1 MSLFKYM
8 LYGKRSKKSVP
19 DDSNDD
25 YDYDEDKTITDNDN
39 LSVDPVT
46 SKINIG
52 EIFGPNGIPRH
63 VLAKQGLINDE
74 IDDKEY
80 WWCYKG
86 HKDFDPEKRKLAY
99 DAVTVDQ
106 AIEHLNKK
114 IASGDLPVFTI
125 PAQIIEVFHLLERQ
139 DFDYMEVSSIIE
151 KNPSLTGMFI
161 SSINS
166 SLYNRGFTITELY
179 PALLRLGKN
188 NIRALLQLYSIKISF
203 ADDRRFGNMARKI
216 IRHSYIV
223 AIIASYLS
231 QRYFP
236 EPGLAFLAGLLHDIG
251 KLGILKELSLDPR
264 FCLRL
269 KPDVTEDM
277 FDPIFAGRHEQIG
290 VKLGQQWKMDDLTL
304 SAIERHH
311 NFWEYDFSD
320 EDQLDYHLCLLIN
333 LSDTMARILGEGRPI
348 GETNIFLEP
357 ATIDLNIEKN
367 ISTVEFFADI
377 PAIVSNKS
385 ANNIL

>member
-8 LYGKRSKKSVP
+8 LYGKRGKQPLPESE
-19 DDSNDD
+19 DADED
-25 YDYDEDKTITDNDN
+25 YDFDAEATQ
-39 LSVDPVT
+39 VEPVT
-46 SKINIG
+46 SRINVG
-52 EIFGPNGIPRH
+52 EIFKPG
-63 VLAKQGLINDE
+63 GLTRDIVE
-74 IDDKEY
+74 REGMPPEEDDSKY
-80 WWCYKG
+80 WWCFKG
-86 HKDFDPEKRKLAY
+86 HKDFDPENPVLPY
-99 DAVTVDQ
+99 DPVTVDM

-114 IASGDLPVFTI
+114 IISGDLPMFTI
-125 PAQIIEVFHLLERQ
+125 PAQIIEVFHLLERP

-151 KNPSLTGMFI
+151 KNPSLVGMFI
-161 SSINS
+161 QSINS
-166 SLYNRGFTITELY
+166 SLYNRGFSITELY

-203 ADDRRFGNMARKI
+203 ADDRRFGNLARKI
-216 IRHSYIV
+216 IRHSYLV
-223 AIIASYLS
+223 AVIASYLS

-236 EPGLAFLAGLLHDIG
+236 EPGQAFLAGLLHDIG
-251 KLGILKELSLDPR
+251 KLGILKELSLDPK

-269 KPDVTEDM
+269 KPDATEVM
-277 FDPIFAGRHEQIG
+277 FDSIFVGRHEKIG
-290 VKLGQQWKMDDLTL
+290 LKLGEQWKMDELTL

-348 GETNIFLEP
+348 GKTNIFLEP

-367 ISTVEFFADI
+367 ISTIEFFAEI
-377 PAIVSNKS
+377 PEVVAHKA
-385 ANNIL
+385 ANNFL